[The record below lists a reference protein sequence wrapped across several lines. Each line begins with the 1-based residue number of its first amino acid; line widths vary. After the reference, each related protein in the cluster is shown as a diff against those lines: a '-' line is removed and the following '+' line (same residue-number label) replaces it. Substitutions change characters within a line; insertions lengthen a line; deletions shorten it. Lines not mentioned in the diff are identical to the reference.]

1 MLKNKTYRSTCPLTS
16 LLDIIGD
23 KWSLIII
30 RDLFMGKN
38 TYGQFLNS
46 PEGISTNILADRL
59 KLMKNNELISYV
71 YKEYNKKVKYYYLT
85 NKGIDLYPIICE
97 MMLWS
102 DKHLKF
108 KEMHPLG
115 LQSIK
120 SIKES
125 GIELEIK
132 ETKNSYLKTRS
143 ELLKIL

>member
-1 MLKNKTYRSTCPLTS
+1 
-16 LLDIIGD
+16 
-23 KWSLIII
+23 
-30 RDLFMGKN
+30 MGKN

-108 KEMHPLG
+108 KEIHPLG

-132 ETKNSYLKTRS
+132 ETKNSYLKIRS
-143 ELLKIL
+143 ELLTTL